1 MGSYVFSRL
10 LQFVPT
16 LFVVSVVVFLMVRA
30 IPGDASYA
38 LLGPTAKP
46 EQIAALRAEMGL
58 DEPIWRQY
66 LVWIEGVLRGDLGR
80 SWINDF
86 PVADLIRQKLPAT
99 IALAVGSMAI
109 AVLIAI
115 PMGILPALRPGS
127 WIERVAAL
135 YNGLMLAIP
144 TFWLGVLLVL
154 VVSLRLGWLPPSGY
168 VPFREDPL
176 QSIKLLILPS
186 FTLGAYLSAIFA
198 RFLHNAITE
207 TLSQDY
213 VRTAAAKGLAER
225 LVVRASRAAQRAD
238 PGRDDARHPVRRSAR
253 RRGHRRGDLRLA
265 GVGPS
270 SRDLHLEPRL
280 RGGARDHPAGRER
293 VPLRQ
298 SSDRSDLW
306 PARPP
311 HPDSGMTGEIH
322 AMRRPSPTAM
332 AMAPPVEHRAR
343 PRRGRM
349 RSGWDGRGAIGRR
362 RWRCSFSLPL
372 A

>member
-1 MGSYVFSRL
+1 MASYVFGRL
-10 LQFVPT
+10 LQLAPT

-30 IPGDASYA
+30 IPGDAAHA

-58 DEPIWRQY
+58 DEPLWKQY

-86 PVADLIRQKLPAT
+86 PVAELIRQKMPAT
-99 IALAVGSMAI
+99 VALAVGSMAI
-109 AVLIAI
+109 AILIAV

-198 RFLHNAITE
+198 RFLHSAVTE

-213 VRTAAAKGLAER
+213 VRTAAAKGLRER
-225 LVVRASRAAQRAD
+225 SVVAGHVLRNALIPVVTMLGIQFGGLLGGAVIVEAIFDWPGLGRLLVTSI
-238 PGRDDARHPVRRSAR
+238 
-253 RRGHRRGDLRLA
+253 
-265 GVGPS
+265 S
-270 SRDLHLEPRL
+270 SRDYAVVQGTILLAASAFLFVNLLTDLTYGLLDPRI
-280 RGGARDHPAGRER
+280 R
-293 VPLRQ
+293 
-298 SSDRSDLW
+298 
-306 PARPP
+306 
-311 HPDSGMTGEIH
+311 
-322 AMRRPSPTAM
+322 TA
-332 AMAPPVEHRAR
+332 E
-343 PRRGRM
+343 
-349 RSGWDGRGAIGRR
+349 
-362 RWRCSFSLPL
+362 
-372 A
+372 

>member
-1 MGSYVFSRL
+1 
-10 LQFVPT
+10 VPT

-58 DEPIWRQY
+58 DEPVWRQY
-66 LVWIEGVLRGDLGR
+66 LVWIDGVVRGDLGR

-99 IALAVGSMAI
+99 IALAVGSMTI
-109 AVLIAI
+109 AMLIAI

-154 VVSLRLGWLPPSGY
+154 VISLRWGWLPPSGY
-168 VPFREDPL
+168 VPFSEDPV

-225 LVVRASRAAQRAD
+225 LVVRRHVLRNALIPVVTMLGIQFGGLLGGAVIVEAIFD
-238 PGRDDARHPVRRSAR
+238 WPGL
-253 RRGHRRGDLRLA
+253 GRLL
-265 GVGPS
+265 VTSIS
-270 SRDLHLEPRL
+270 SRDYAVVQGTILLAASAFLFVNLLTDLTYGLLDPRI
-280 RGGARDHPAGRER
+280 R
-293 VPLRQ
+293 
-298 SSDRSDLW
+298 
-306 PARPP
+306 
-311 HPDSGMTGEIH
+311 
-322 AMRRPSPTAM
+322 TA
-332 AMAPPVEHRAR
+332 E
-343 PRRGRM
+343 
-349 RSGWDGRGAIGRR
+349 
-362 RWRCSFSLPL
+362 
-372 A
+372 

>member
-1 MGSYVFSRL
+1 
-10 LQFVPT
+10 
-16 LFVVSVVVFLMVRA
+16 MVRA

-58 DEPIWRQY
+58 DKPIWRQY

-86 PVADLIRQKLPAT
+86 PVADLILQKLPAT
-99 IALAVGSMAI
+99 IVLAVGSMVI
-109 AVLIAI
+109 AMLIAI

-154 VVSLRLGWLPPSGY
+154 VISLRLGWLPPSGY
-168 VPFREDPL
+168 VPFREDPV

-225 LVVRASRAAQRAD
+225 LVVRRHVLRNALIPVVTMLGIQFGGLLGGAVIVEAIFD
-238 PGRDDARHPVRRSAR
+238 WPGL
-253 RRGHRRGDLRLA
+253 GRLL
-265 GVGPS
+265 VTSIS
-270 SRDLHLEPRL
+270 SRDYAVVQGTILLAASAFLFVNLLTDLTYGLLDPRI
-280 RGGARDHPAGRER
+280 R
-293 VPLRQ
+293 
-298 SSDRSDLW
+298 
-306 PARPP
+306 
-311 HPDSGMTGEIH
+311 
-322 AMRRPSPTAM
+322 TA
-332 AMAPPVEHRAR
+332 E
-343 PRRGRM
+343 
-349 RSGWDGRGAIGRR
+349 
-362 RWRCSFSLPL
+362 
-372 A
+372 